1 MNPNPLVLWGITGSI
16 PAGSPARRRA
26 VLTVENAPPSGAGQ
40 PHGMPAAGLHSPCSS
55 AGRQPVTTDL
65 QCGTGVGRAV
75 LAVNPRSTAETLP
88 VQGRVN
94 VREQGSDGTSSDP
107 SSQPG
112 SSGINGLAA
121 GASAAID
128 DEISAVVPAGPA
140 QGAPEDMPQ
149 NGGTQTPAPRPALP
163 GMNESVMRPVLIASI
178 AVVSAAAGMGAVI
191 YAVWRR
197 RQRKQKRQ
205 GLLGSD
211 PGSLYNAPLTNPM
224 RPDDWRA
231 SMETPR
237 GVGLSPWSE
246 LSRQDV
252 SHTEVQSIE
261 DGEAGSDCSF
271 GGRRAI
277 LPPSQDSMIFVD
289 D

>member
-1 MNPNPLVLWGITGSI
+1 MDPNPFVLWGITGSI

-26 VLTVENAPPSGAGQ
+26 VLAVEGAPPPGTDQ
-40 PHGMPAAGLHSPCSS
+40 PHGTTATGLHSPCSNAAS
-55 AGRQPVTTDL
+55 QPVKINS
-65 QCGTGVGRAV
+65 QCGTGAHRAV
-75 LAVNPRSTAETLP
+75 LVVTARSTAETLP
-88 VQGRVN
+88 VQGRVS
-94 VREQGSDGTSSDP
+94 VREQGSDDP
-107 SSQPG
+107 STPPG
-112 SSGINGLAA
+112 SSGIDGLAA
-121 GASAAID
+121 GSSAAID

-140 QGAPEDMPQ
+140 QGVPEGSPQ
-149 NGGTQTPAPRPALP
+149 TGGAQATASRPALP
-163 GMNESVMRPVLIASI
+163 GMKEAITRPVLIASI
-178 AVVSAAAGMGAVI
+178 AVVSAAAGMGGVI
-191 YAVWRR
+191 YAVWCR
-197 RQRKQKRQ
+197 RQWKRKRQ
-205 GLLGSD
+205 GLPGSD
-211 PGSLYNAPLTNPM
+211 PGFLYNAPLTNPM

-237 GVGLSPWSE
+237 GVGPSPWSE

-277 LPPSQDSMIFVD
+277 LPPSQDSMTYAD